1 MAINR
6 GMRWAPKP
14 PARCYHIAEIVAI
27 HDGYRADISMTN
39 AGLNGE
45 MTSIVIPQVQVMPHL
60 HLEVGYRV
68 IATSLG
74 TDLCVTDLFGVTHNW
89 VAP

>member
-1 MAINR
+1 VAINR
-6 GMRWAPKP
+6 NMRWAPNP
-14 PARCYHIAEIVAI
+14 PAPRYRIAEIVAI
-27 HDGYRADISMTN
+27 HDGYRADISMTQV
-39 AGLNGE
+39 GLNKE

-68 IATSLG
+68 IATVLG